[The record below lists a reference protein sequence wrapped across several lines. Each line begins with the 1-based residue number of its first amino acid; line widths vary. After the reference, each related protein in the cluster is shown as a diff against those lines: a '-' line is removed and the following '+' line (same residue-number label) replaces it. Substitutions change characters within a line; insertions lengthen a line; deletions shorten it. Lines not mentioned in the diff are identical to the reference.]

1 MGRWHVICTRKALV
15 MTENDEL
22 AALRKKVA
30 AHERE
35 ITRIR
40 KQADREIA
48 HVRQQ
53 AQRQVARVQKEADK
67 WKATSDVLG
76 KAIASLPQN
85 PGGDCDAADE
95 YSPTRK
101 QRATSKE

>member
-1 MGRWHVICTRKALV
+1 MGHWRAMCTRKALA

-35 ITRIR
+35 ISRMR
-40 KQADREIA
+40 RQADREIA
-48 HVRQQ
+48 RARQQ
-53 AQRQVARVQKEADK
+53 AQQQIARVQREADK

-76 KAIASLPQN
+76 KAIASLPQT

-95 YSPTRK
+95 HSPTRK
-101 QRATSKE
+101 PPATSKE